1 MNSEL
6 LRKLP
11 KIDELLNEEKIMRA
25 SEGLPRSQVK
35 DALRKVIDE
44 KRKLL
49 LNDHADEEEVAYG
62 RIVEE
67 AVIAV
72 TACGR
77 RSLRRVINGTGV
89 VLHTNLG
96 RARLSRAAIEAVC
109 EAAGN
114 YSTLEYDPAAG
125 CRGSRHDH
133 VESVITRI
141 TGAEAAMVVNNN
153 AAATMLCLA
162 ALGKGREIII
172 SRGEL
177 VEIGGSFRIPEIMEE
192 SGAFLREVGTTNK
205 TKYSDYEENIGE
217 NTGALLKVHTSNYK
231 IIGFTEEVSL
241 QELKQLAQAHHLPL
255 IYDMGSGLLAGLEE
269 VGIGEPTVREGLAA
283 GADVILFSGD
293 KLLGG
298 PQGGVIAG
306 KKTYIEK
313 MKRHPLARVLRVDK
327 MTLAAMEATFRAY
340 YDEERAMREIPVL
353 SMLTKSGGLLEQEA
367 RELKRKIEE
376 KNLGFDLRVE
386 PSVGKVGG
394 GSAPAAVLEGYAVS
408 LSHGKIPVQI
418 IEAALREGELPVI
431 VRVSHDRILIDP
443 RTMTEREQQETA
455 DKLEEIVK
463 EKQR

>member
-1 MNSEL
+1 
-6 LRKLP
+6 
-11 KIDELLNEEKIMRA
+11 
-25 SEGLPRSQVK
+25 
-35 DALRKVIDE
+35 
-44 KRKLL
+44 
-49 LNDHADEEEVAYG
+49 
-62 RIVEE
+62 
-67 AVIAV
+67 
-72 TACGR
+72 
-77 RSLRRVINGTGV
+77 
-89 VLHTNLG
+89 
-96 RARLSRAAIEAVC
+96 
-109 EAAGN
+109 
-114 YSTLEYDPAAG
+114 
-125 CRGSRHDH
+125 
-133 VESVITRI
+133 
-141 TGAEAAMVVNNN
+141 
-153 AAATMLCLA
+153 MLCLA